1 MRNLLAHVPRGDKS
15 IVAAAVRTIFAQPD
29 RQAASVQLA
38 EAVQAMQR
46 RWPKAAEILE
56 KAEADILAYMVFPP
70 ELWTRIYST
79 NPLERLNKE
88 VKRRTNVVGVF
99 PDSGSVTRLVGAV
112 LLEIADE
119 WQVGRRY
126 FSLEAMARVIE
137 PQPLL
142 VAEPV
147 AFHLAPVH

>member
-1 MRNLLAHVPRGDKS
+1 
-15 IVAAAVRTIFAQPD
+15 
-29 RQAASVQLA
+29 
-38 EAVQAMQR
+38 MQR
-46 RWPKAAEILE
+46 RWPNAAEHLE
-56 KAEADILAYMVFPP
+56 KAEAAILAYMVFPP
-70 ELWTRIYST
+70 KPRTRIHST

-99 PDSGSVTRLVGAV
+99 PDGSSAARLVGAV
-112 LLEIADE
+112 LLEIADK
-119 WQVGRRY
+119 WQVERRY

-147 AFHLAPVH
+147 AFRLAPVH

>member
-1 MRNLLAHVPRGDKS
+1 M
-15 IVAAAVRTIFAQPD
+15 
-29 RQAASVQLA
+29 
-38 EAVQAMQR
+38 
-46 RWPKAAEILE
+46 E

-70 ELWTRIYST
+70 KLWTRIYST

>member
-1 MRNLLAHVPRGDKS
+1 
-15 IVAAAVRTIFAQPD
+15 
-29 RQAASVQLA
+29 
-38 EAVQAMQR
+38 
-46 RWPKAAEILE
+46 
-56 KAEADILAYMVFPP
+56 MVFPP

-99 PDSGSVTRLVGAV
+99 PDGSSATRLVGAV

-142 VAEPV
+142 VRSPCR
-147 AFHLAPVH
+147 FTWHLFTEANDRNLSLPWKHTSKYTID